1 MKTAAV
7 ILAGG
12 MSRRMGRD
20 KAALPFGEE
29 TMLSRLVRIY
39 RPWFD
44 VTAVSVNQAGRFDTA
59 GAMEVVDRH
68 PGDGPLA
75 GLEAALLDT
84 GADVLFLTAT
94 DLPLGDPGLARYLME
109 ARGERDICLIRG
121 EKGPE
126 PLFAVYT
133 SACLNAVQACLQ
145 EGRRTMF
152 GMIERLNTLELPE
165 REIPGFDVRRILTNV
180 NDPGEYA
187 RVLNILKEDGTCP
200 NSNAFGSGAS
210 PGFSWRGRP

>member
-1 MKTAAV
+1 MKTCAV

-29 TMLSRLVRIY
+29 TMLARLVRIY

-44 VTAVSVNQAGRFDTA
+44 GVAVSVNRAGRFDTA
-59 GAMEVVDRH
+59 GAAEIVDRH

-84 GADVLFLTAT
+84 GADALFLTAT
-94 DLPLGDPGLARYLME
+94 DLPFGDPALALRLLE
-109 ARGERDICLIRG
+109 LRGEHDVCLIRS
-121 EKGPE
+121 EKGLE

-133 SACLNAVQACLQ
+133 PACLPAVRQCLE
-145 EGRRTMF
+145 EGRRSMSGLF
-152 GMIERLNTLELPE
+152 KMVRVLEVPAESLTD
-165 REIPGFDVRRILTNV
+165 FDVAHILTNV
-180 NDPGEYA
+180 NDPAEYDRA
-187 RVLNILKEDGTCP
+187 RNHH
-200 NSNAFGSGAS
+200 
-210 PGFSWRGRP
+210 